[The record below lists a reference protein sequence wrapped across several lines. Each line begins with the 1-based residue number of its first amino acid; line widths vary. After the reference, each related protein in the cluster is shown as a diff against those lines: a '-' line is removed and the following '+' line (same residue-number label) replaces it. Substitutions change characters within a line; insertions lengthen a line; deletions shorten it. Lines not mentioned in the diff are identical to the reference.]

1 MMINKLNY
9 IYLSIILS
17 GFLLS
22 CTTRSQENTNGKPS
36 IVTTTGMLGDAVAN
50 IVGDSA
56 NVEALMGPGVDPHL
70 YKATQGDLTKLTEA
84 DIIVYNGLH
93 LEGKMGEVF
102 GRLAKIKPVIVG
114 GDGVDESKRKKSVQ
128 YADAYDPHIWFDV
141 SIWMEVTKHL
151 NHELQ
156 ALHPNN
162 KQYYEDNTT
171 RFIAQLD
178 SLHKAVIISI
188 ANIPEGQRTLITAHD
203 AFEYFGR
210 AYSIEVRG
218 LQGISTVSEFG
229 LKDIT
234 GLVDFIVERQIK
246 AVFVETSVSKKAINA
261 VVEGCKDR
269 GFNVVIGG
277 SLYSDAMGATGTPE
291 GTYIG
296 MVNANVSTIV
306 NALK

>member
-1 MMINKLNY
+1 
-9 IYLSIILS
+9 
-17 GFLLS
+17 
-22 CTTRSQENTNGKPS
+22 
-36 IVTTTGMLGDAVAN
+36 
-50 IVGDSA
+50 
-56 NVEALMGPGVDPHL
+56 
-70 YKATQGDLTKLTEA
+70 
-84 DIIVYNGLH
+84 
-93 LEGKMGEVF
+93 
-102 GRLAKIKPVIVG
+102 
-114 GDGVDESKRKKSVQ
+114 
-128 YADAYDPHIWFDV
+128 
-141 SIWMEVTKHL
+141 MEVTKHL